1 MICPEVKILKPKIS
15 IVLLNLNQHKLTID
29 CIKSLMDDDYTN
41 FEIILVDNGST
52 DDSVKIFYSL
62 KQEFSN
68 LKLIE
73 NKENLGFAEGNNV
86 GIRNCDGNYILL
98 LNNDTIVKKNF
109 LSSMVEATKKFP
121 KAGAFGPKMYF
132 WDKRSEIWH
141 IGGEITMFLNF
152 VTTPL
157 KYKDLYKKV
166 SWLSG
171 CALMMKRETIQKVG
185 LLNESFFI
193 YLEDV
198 EWSIRATKAGY
209 ELIYVPDAEL
219 WHIGSVSSKK
229 IGGTPFFI
237 YLGYRNK
244 LFLLKN
250 QFTGLIATA
259 VYTETIMVLLVR
271 AIVSLLK
278 GNRMNGMAY
287 FYALIDGVRGVSK
300 KRFLNVK

>member
-1 MICPEVKILKPKIS
+1 MKPEIS
-15 IVLLNLNQHKLTID
+15 IVLLNVNQHKITID
-29 CIKSLMDDDYTN
+29 CIKSLRDNDYTN
-41 FEIILVDNGST
+41 FEIVLVDNGST
-52 DDSVKIFYSL
+52 DESVKIFYSL
-62 KQEFSN
+62 IQEFSN

-73 NKENLGFAEGNNV
+73 NRENLGFAEGNNV

-109 LSSMVEATKKFP
+109 LSSMIEATKKFP

-157 KYKDLYKKV
+157 KYKDIYKKV

-171 CALMMKRETIQKVG
+171 CALMMKKETIQKVG

-209 ELIYVPDAEL
+209 DLIYVPDAEL
-219 WHIGSVSSKK
+219 WHIGSISSKK

-259 VYTETIMVLLVR
+259 VYVETMMVLLVK
-271 AIVSLLK
+271 ASVSLLK
-278 GNRMNGMAY
+278 GNRINGMAY